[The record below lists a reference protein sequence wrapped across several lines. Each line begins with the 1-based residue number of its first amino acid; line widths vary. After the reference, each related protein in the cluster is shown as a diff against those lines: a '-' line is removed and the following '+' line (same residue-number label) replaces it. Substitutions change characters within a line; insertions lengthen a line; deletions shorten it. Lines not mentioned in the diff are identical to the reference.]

1 MKKDTLLICLT
12 LFVIAFSSFLFAEA
26 YLSFGWEVLKYPAYL
41 IVICGII
48 ITAIFLYH
56 KLKKEQ

>member
-26 YLSFGWEVLKYPAYL
+26 YLSVGWDVLKYPAYL
-41 IVICGII
+41 IVICDTIL
-48 ITAIFLYH
+48 TAIYLYH
-56 KLKKEQ
+56 KLQKEQ